1 MILAVAAAAA
11 AAPRAAPDAAG
22 PAAAAASSSAA
33 VLPPARR
40 AEAARAAAAADPAC
54 VAVQPF
60 YWAIGDAAG
69 VQADGRAGRRAP
81 GADTTMPVAS
91 ASKWVY
97 AAYVVQ
103 RRHGE
108 LSADDVRFLTLTS
121 GYTEFRV
128 CLRRQTVE
136 QCDRFLSN
144 GRHVAAEDGRFD
156 YGGGHMQRHAVLEAL
171 GADDAAALAAHVNAA
186 LGTAFSYGQPQ
197 PAGGLEATPAQYGA
211 FLQAVVGGRLAMRAA
226 LGTHAVCTDPATCA
240 TADYSPAAPLPLH
253 YSIGHWVE
261 DDPGADGAFSS
272 AGAFGFYPW
281 ISADKAW
288 WGLVARVDHRRSAAL
303 DSARCGRQIRRAWM
317 TGAAG

>member
-22 PAAAAASSSAA
+22 PTAAGSSSAA
-33 VLPPARR
+33 LPPARR
-40 AEAARAAAAADPAC
+40 AEAARASAAADPAC

-144 GRHVAAEDGRFD
+144 GRMSPRRTAGSTT
-156 YGGGHMQRHAVLEAL
+156 
-171 GADDAAALAAHVNAA
+171 AAA
-186 LGTAFSYGQPQ
+186 TCS
-197 PAGGLEATPAQYGA
+197 AT
-211 FLQAVVGGRLAMRAA
+211 R
-226 LGTHAVCTDPATCA
+226 C
-240 TADYSPAAPLPLH
+240 
-253 YSIGHWVE
+253 W
-261 DDPGADGAFSS
+261 
-272 AGAFGFYPW
+272 
-281 ISADKAW
+281 
-288 WGLVARVDHRRSAAL
+288 RRSAPTTPPR
-303 DSARCGRQIRRAWM
+303 SPR
-317 TGAAG
+317 T